1 MYHLKQR
8 AAPDQVLKFVAIDYL
23 LVGARRV
30 EQTGRNSATHGGTM
44 TDHGH
49 QWYDARPPSDQQ
61 KGTAHVRLPD
71 EVSSDGTA
79 QLQLV
84 TGAEF
89 IREVGRHLP
98 IIEPFDGQRHARVL
112 LGW

>member
-1 MYHLKQR
+1 ACGASRRLHSVPARRSSDL
-8 AAPDQVLKFVAIDYL
+8 VAIDYL

-79 QLQLV
+79 QLQDRKSTRLNSSHV
-84 TGAEF
+84 K
-89 IREVGRHLP
+89 IS
-98 IIEPFDGQRHARVL
+98 
-112 LGW
+112 